1 MGQSKGADKQMT
13 SLNVS
18 SSVTTSAHGS
28 LAKLFSADREAF
40 GASYCRKPFILRH
53 NLAGH
58 SLFDIPALVELSRRL
73 PEEHVKYNAGN
84 IAVTERL
91 YRGPGNGLSIQETI
105 RRIEECGSWMVLKFV
120 EQDAQYNALLNR
132 CLDEMEEMAA
142 RFGSK
147 TLRRQAFIFVT
158 SPRSVTPYHA
168 DPEHGFLLQIRGAK
182 TIKLVD
188 NSVISEQEYEKY
200 FGEGENPFFKP
211 ECNQAASAFDITQG
225 FGVHVPFAMP
235 HWVENGD
242 GVSVSFSI
250 TFRTKECER
259 KNIVYAV
266 NNRLRKRGLKPK
278 PYGQSSLRD
287 SIKFNGF
294 RVYRKV
300 SQLLGK
306 QLPES
311 IQY

>member
-1 MGQSKGADKQMT
+1 MT
-13 SLNVS
+13 PIHIS
-18 SSVTTSAHGS
+18 SQATASEPLS
-28 LAKLFSADREAF
+28 LAKVLAADRETF
-40 GASYCRKPFILRH
+40 GANYCRKPFILRH

-58 SLFDIPALVELSRRL
+58 PLFEIPALIELARRL
-73 PEEHVKYNAGN
+73 PKEHVKYNAGN
-84 IAVTERL
+84 IPVTERL
-91 YRGPGNGLSIQETI
+91 YRGPGNGLSVEETI

-120 EQDAQYNALLNR
+120 EQDARYNALLNR

-142 RFGSK
+142 PFGSK

-158 SPRSVTPYHA
+158 SPRSITPYHA

-188 NSVISEQEYEKY
+188 DSFITDEEYEKY
-200 FGEGENPFFKP
+200 FGEGENPFFKHGASG
-211 ECNQAASAFDITQG
+211 AASAFEIMPG
-225 FGVHVPFAMP
+225 LGVHVPFAMP

-266 NNRLRKRGLKPK
+266 NNRLRKRGLKPV

-294 RVYRKV
+294 RAFRKV
-300 SQLLGK
+300 NKMLGK

-311 IQY
+311 LQY